1 MHCFLVQR
9 MPLLH
14 HHICCQKLAI
24 VESEPSLSD
33 CLSYITGNRNTT
45 HITLQAN
52 ERETLLTA
60 AIVYFVKSN
69 CPWCTFHATLDR
81 IYLKPPKVY
90 VQVGY

>member
-52 ERETLLTA
+52 ERETL
-60 AIVYFVKSN
+60 
-69 CPWCTFHATLDR
+69 
-81 IYLKPPKVY
+81 
-90 VQVGY
+90 